1 MAGMCGK
8 DCGNCETRQR
18 NGCRGCLETEGV
30 PIWGACRAAACCRS
44 QGYPDCSGC
53 DARTSCGK
61 PEEAEEARRRWTAEE
76 GEYRNRWREGM
87 ARRAPVLAQWL
98 PVLFWLLLCSE
109 VVNLVDQRVSLS
121 GIWDGIS
128 LVVSTVLAIGM
139 LVVFWKLAP
148 LSRRFRTVWRIELA
162 LQIVS
167 VGLLVFLFLME
178 DSLDTASALP
188 GVAVAGL
195 LLVAV
200 GLVAAGMAARCF
212 FYGAIAVEL
221 EESVLPQPPGAIPE
235 DRPTPVPL
243 RLAEN
248 WRLLRKFTLAS
259 TGTLL
264 GGLLVA
270 LLVIRSGSPG
280 VAIALLVV
288 FLIAAL
294 VLVGCMVA
302 ELVLTWKSAAFF
314 RSIRIGGPPLPEP
327 ETDEIQ

>member
-1 MAGMCGK
+1 M
-8 DCGNCETRQR
+8 
-18 NGCRGCLETEGV
+18 
-30 PIWGACRAAACCRS
+30 
-44 QGYPDCSGC
+44 
-53 DARTSCGK
+53 
-61 PEEAEEARRRWTAEE
+61 
-76 GEYRNRWREGM
+76 
-87 ARRAPVLAQWL
+87 
-98 PVLFWLLLCSE
+98 
-109 VVNLVDQRVSLS
+109 
-121 GIWDGIS
+121 
-128 LVVSTVLAIGM
+128 
-139 LVVFWKLAP
+139 
-148 LSRRFRTVWRIELA
+148 
-162 LQIVS
+162 
-167 VGLLVFLFLME
+167 
-178 DSLDTASALP
+178 
-188 GVAVAGL
+188 

-288 FLIAAL
+288 LLIAAL

-327 ETDEIQ
+327 EMDEIQ

>member
-1 MAGMCGK
+1 
-8 DCGNCETRQR
+8 
-18 NGCRGCLETEGV
+18 
-30 PIWGACRAAACCRS
+30 
-44 QGYPDCSGC
+44 
-53 DARTSCGK
+53 
-61 PEEAEEARRRWTAEE
+61 
-76 GEYRNRWREGM
+76 M

-109 VVNLVDQRVSLS
+109 VVNLVDQRVNLS

-148 LSRRFRTVWRIELA
+148 LSHRFRTVWRIELA

-188 GVAVAGL
+188 GVAMAGL

-235 DRPTPVPL
+235 DRPTPRFAAP
-243 RLAEN
+243 
-248 WRLLRKFTLAS
+248 
-259 TGTLL
+259 
-264 GGLLVA
+264 GGELE
-270 LLVIRSGSPG
+270 
-280 VAIALLVV
+280 
-288 FLIAAL
+288 AA
-294 VLVGCMVA
+294 A
-302 ELVLTWKSAAFF
+302 
-314 RSIRIGGPPLPEP
+314 
-327 ETDEIQ
+327 

>member
-44 QGYPDCSGC
+44 RGYPDCSGC

-76 GEYRNRWREGM
+76 GECRNRWREGM

-139 LVVFWKLAP
+139 LMVFWKLAP
-148 LSRRFRTVWRIELA
+148 R
-162 LQIVS
+162 
-167 VGLLVFLFLME
+167 
-178 DSLDTASALP
+178 P
-188 GVAVAGL
+188 AGSEQ
-195 LLVAV
+195 
-200 GLVAAGMAARCF
+200 C
-212 FYGAIAVEL
+212 
-221 EESVLPQPPGAIPE
+221 
-235 DRPTPVPL
+235 
-243 RLAEN
+243 
-248 WRLLRKFTLAS
+248 
-259 TGTLL
+259 
-264 GGLLVA
+264 GG
-270 LLVIRSGSPG
+270 SSWP
-280 VAIALLVV
+280 
-288 FLIAAL
+288 
-294 VLVGCMVA
+294 
-302 ELVLTWKSAAFF
+302 F
-314 RSIRIGGPPLPEP
+314 RSSV
-327 ETDEIQ
+327 